1 MKAIIMAGGEG
12 TRLRPLTCNRPKPMI
27 PVLNRP
33 VIEYTVH
40 LLKQYGIT
48 DITMSLFYLPENV
61 VNYFGDGTFWDVS
74 IDYSIEEMPLGTAGG
89 VKHALKDYDDT
100 FIVLSGDGIYD
111 FNIQDIIAFHKKNN
125 SLVTIAL
132 TRVPDPI
139 EYGIV
144 ITREDGTIERFLE
157 KPSWGEVFSDT
168 VNTGLYIIEPE
179 IMEQFVPQDEKFDF
193 SYDLFPLL
201 QKNDIPLYGYIA
213 PGYWCDIGNL
223 EAYRKVHMDILN
235 GLVRINFP
243 GKKIGE
249 NIWAGKDVEIH
260 PDSTVVG
267 PVVLGNFVKIKKGA
281 EVSEYSVIGDNTVIH
296 ENASVRRSVVL
307 HNTIIGTKTEVRGA
321 IIGKRNVIEDTV
333 SIYEG
338 AVISDDCQVGNNAKI
353 APGIRIWPEK
363 IIDQGTQL
371 NSDLIWGKTEKKIL
385 FSNEGIY
392 GSFNIKIT
400 PEFAA
405 KLGSA
410 IGAYLGKNKK
420 VIVSRDTTRASR
432 LIKRALTAGLL
443 SMGVEVYDLEIA
455 SIPINKYSVVYENA
469 DLGIYVQISP
479 HTDLQFN
486 LIRIFNKKGFE
497 LNNAERRK
505 IENIFFRG
513 DYPRSSAFEVGR
525 LYYPTHNVES
535 YIMYV
540 SNFVNK
546 EIIAKKQFNV
556 IVDCF
561 YGATTHVF
569 PALLAAFSCTATVMR
584 GQIREFNS
592 TEEIR
597 NESRDAINGI
607 KNFAKL
613 NNEIGVIIGP
623 HGEQITVV
631 DEEGTILQLDD
642 ITTLLGLLFAKHRKI
657 KELCIPVITSSRLE
671 TIAKENHI
679 ALRRVSHTLLFDDE
693 IAIFSKNSE
702 SVYPH
707 IIFEYDPMITFLLL
721 LELVALEG
729 KKLSEIRRLLPH
741 SNMYHIVM
749 PCPVD
754 AKALVMREIASWADG
769 HVELID
775 GVRVVHNNGWILILP
790 DTLLPSVHIY
800 CEGVSDEARD
810 TIINNYSA
818 KIKKITEK
826 YT

>member
-33 VIEYTVH
+33 VVEYSVY
-40 LLKQYGIT
+40 LLKQYGIN

-61 VNYFGDGTFWDVS
+61 VNYFGDGTFWEVS
-74 IDYSIEEMPLGTAGG
+74 IDYSIEELPLGTAGG
-89 VKHALKDYDDT
+89 VKLALKDYDDT

-111 FNIQDIIAFHKKNN
+111 FNLQDIIDFHKKNK
-125 SLVTIAL
+125 SPVTIAL
-132 TRVPDPI
+132 THVPDPI

-144 ITREDGTIERFLE
+144 IARDDGTIERFLE

-179 IMEQFVPQDEKFDF
+179 IMERFVPSNEKFDF

-201 QKNDIPLYGYIA
+201 QKNNIPIYGYISD
-213 PGYWCDIGNL
+213 GYWCDIGNL
-223 EAYRKVHMDILN
+223 EAYRKVHQDILN
-235 GLVRINFP
+235 GMVKINFP

-260 PDSTVVG
+260 PEATVTG
-267 PVVLGNFVKIKKGA
+267 PVVLGNYVKIKKGA

-307 HNTIIGTKTEVRGA
+307 HNTIIGTKTEIRGA

-338 AVISDDCQVGNNAKI
+338 AVISDDCQIGNNAKI
-353 APGIRIWPEK
+353 ASGIRIWPEK

-385 FSNEGIY
+385 FSAEGVY

-410 IGAYLGKNKK
+410 IGAFLGKNKK

-455 SIPINKYSVVYENA
+455 SLPINKYSVVYENA

-486 LIRIFNKKGFE
+486 LIRMFNKQGFE
-497 LNNAERRK
+497 LNNVERRK

-535 YIMYV
+535 YIMFV

-546 EIIAKKQFNV
+546 EIIAKKQYNV

-561 YGATTHVF
+561 YGTTTHIF
-569 PALLAAFSCTATVMR
+569 PSLLAAFSCTATVLK

-597 NESRDAINGI
+597 NESRDSINGI
-607 KNFAKL
+607 KNLTKL
-613 NNEIGVIIGP
+613 NNEIGVIVGP
-623 HGEQITVV
+623 HGEQLTVV
-631 DEEGTILQLDD
+631 DEDGNILQWDD
-642 ITTLLGLLFAKHRKI
+642 ITTLLGLLFVKYRTI
-657 KELCIPVITSSRLE
+657 KELCIPVISSSRLGK
-671 TIAKENHI
+671 IAEENNVI
-679 ALRRVSHTLLFDDE
+679 LKRVPKTPVFEDVFT
-693 IAIFSKNSE
+693 IFSKNSE

-707 IIFEYDPMITFLLL
+707 SMYEYDPMIAFLLL
-721 LELVALEG
+721 LELVAREE
-729 KKLSEIRRLLPH
+729 KKLSEIRRELPDT
-741 SNMYHIVM
+741 NMYHTVL

-754 AKALVMREIASWADG
+754 AKAVVMREIASTANG

-775 GVRVVHNNGWILILP
+775 GVRVVHDDGWIIILP
-790 DTLLPSVHIY
+790 DTLQPSVHVY
-800 CEGVSDEARD
+800 CEGITDEARD
-810 TIINNYSA
+810 KLIDDYSI
-818 KIKKITEK
+818 KIKKITAK
-826 YT
+826 YA

>member
-27 PVLNRP
+27 PVINRP
-33 VIEYTVH
+33 VIEYAVN
-40 LLKQYGIT
+40 LLKQYSIT
-48 DITMSLFYLPENV
+48 DITISLFYLPENV
-61 VNYFGDGTFWDVS
+61 VNYFGDGTFWDVT
-74 IDYSIEEMPLGTAGG
+74 IDYSIEEIPLGTAGG
-89 VKHALKDYDDT
+89 VKLALKDYDET

-111 FNIQDIIAFHKKNN
+111 FNLHDIINFHKKNN

-132 TRVPDPI
+132 THVPDPI
-139 EYGIV
+139 EYGVV
-144 ITREDGTIERFLE
+144 ITRDDGTIERFLE

-179 IMEQFVPQDEKFDF
+179 IMERFVPKNEKFDF

-201 QKNDIPLYGYIA
+201 QKNNIPIYGYIA
-213 PGYWCDIGNL
+213 DSYWCDIDNL
-223 EAYRKVHMDILN
+223 DAYRKVHQDILS
-235 GLVRINFP
+235 GIVKINFP

-249 NIWAGKDVEIH
+249 NIWAGNDVEIH
-260 PDSTVVG
+260 PDAKITG
-267 PVVLGNFVKIKKGA
+267 PVVLGNYVKIKKGA

-307 HNTIIGTKTEVRGA
+307 HNTIIGTKTEIRGA

-338 AVISDDCQVGNNAKI
+338 AVISDDCQIGNNAKI
-353 APGIRIWPEK
+353 ASGIRIWPEK
-363 IIDQGTQL
+363 VIDQGTQL

-385 FSNEGIY
+385 FSSEGIY

-410 IGAYLGKNKK
+410 IGAFLGKNKK

-497 LNNAERRK
+497 LNNVERRK

-535 YIMYV
+535 YVMFV

-546 EIIAKKQFNV
+546 EVIAKRQFNV

-561 YGATTHVF
+561 YGATTHIF
-569 PALLAAFSCTATVMR
+569 PSLLAAFSCTATVLR

-597 NESRDAINGI
+597 NESRDSINGV
-607 KNFAKL
+607 KNLAKL
-613 NNEIGVIIGP
+613 NNEIGVIVGP
-623 HGEQITVV
+623 HGEQLTVV
-631 DEEGTILQLDD
+631 DEEGSILQWDD
-642 ITTLLGLLFAKHRKI
+642 VTTLLGLLFVKYRKV
-657 KELCIPVITSSRLE
+657 KELCIPVISSSRLE
-671 TIAKENHI
+671 TIANEKNVI
-679 ALRRVSHTLLFDDE
+679 VKRVAKTLVFEDE
-693 IAIFSKNSE
+693 FSIFSKNSKT
-702 SVYPH
+702 VYPH
-707 IIFEYDPMITFLLL
+707 NIYEYDPMIAFLLL
-721 LELVALEG
+721 LELVAREE
-729 KKLSEIRRLLPH
+729 KKLSDIRRALPD
-741 SNMYHIVM
+741 SNMYHIVL

-754 AKALVMREIASWADG
+754 AKAVVMREIASTADG
-769 HVELID
+769 HMELID
-775 GVRVVHNNGWILILP
+775 GVRVVHDDGWILILP
-790 DTLLPSVHIY
+790 DTILPSVHVY
-800 CEGVSDEARD
+800 CEGITDEARD
-810 TIINNYSA
+810 KIIDDYSIR
-818 KIKKITEK
+818 IKKITAK
-826 YT
+826 FA

>member
-33 VIEYTVH
+33 VVEYSVY
-40 LLKQYGIT
+40 LLKQYGID

-61 VNYFGDGTFWDVS
+61 VNYFGDGTFWEVS
-74 IDYSIEEMPLGTAGG
+74 IDYSIEELPLGTAGG
-89 VKHALKDYDDT
+89 VKLALKDYDDT
-100 FIVLSGDGIYD
+100 FMVLSGDGIYD
-111 FNIQDIIAFHKKNN
+111 FNLQDIIDFHKRNK
-125 SLVTIAL
+125 SPVTIAL
-132 TRVPDPI
+132 THVPDPI

-144 ITREDGTIERFLE
+144 IARDDGTIERFLE

-179 IMEQFVPQDEKFDF
+179 IMERFVPANEKFDF

-201 QKNDIPLYGYIA
+201 QKNTIPIYGYISD
-213 PGYWCDIGNL
+213 GYWCDIGNL
-223 EAYRKVHMDILN
+223 EAYRKVHQDILN
-235 GLVRINFP
+235 GLVKITFP

-249 NIWAGKDVEIH
+249 DIWAGKDVEIH
-260 PDSTVVG
+260 PEAKVLG
-267 PVVLGNFVKIKKGA
+267 PVVLGNYVKIKKGA

-307 HNTIIGTKTEVRGA
+307 HNTIIGTKTEIRGA

-338 AVISDDCQVGNNAKI
+338 AVISDDCQIGSNAKV
-353 APGIRIWPEK
+353 ASGIRIWPEK
-363 IIDQGTQL
+363 IIDHGTQL

-385 FSNEGIY
+385 FSAEGVY

-410 IGAYLGKNKK
+410 IGAFLGKNKK

-486 LIRIFNKKGFE
+486 LIKIFNKQGFE
-497 LNNAERRK
+497 LNNVERRK

-535 YIMYV
+535 YIMFV

-546 EIIAKKQFNV
+546 AIIAQKQCNV

-561 YGATTHVF
+561 YGTTTHIF
-569 PALLAAFSCTATVMR
+569 PSLLAAFSCTATVLR

-597 NESRDAINGI
+597 NESRDSINGI
-607 KNFAKL
+607 KNLAKL
-613 NNEIGVIIGP
+613 NNEIGVIVGP

-631 DEEGTILQLDD
+631 DEEGNILQWDD
-642 ITTLLGLLFAKHRKI
+642 ISTLLGLLFVKYRTI
-657 KELCIPVITSSRLE
+657 KELCIPVISSSRLE
-671 TIAKENHI
+671 KIAKENNVI
-679 ALRRVSHTLLFDDE
+679 LKRVPKTQVFEDVFGM
-693 IAIFSKNSE
+693 FSKNSE
-702 SVYPH
+702 TVYPH
-707 IIFEYDPMITFLLL
+707 SIYEYDPMIAFLLL
-721 LELVALEG
+721 LELVAWEE
-729 KKLSEIRRLLPH
+729 KKLSEIRRALPDT
-741 SNMYHIVM
+741 NMNHIVL

-754 AKALVMREIASWADG
+754 AKAVVMREIASTANG

-775 GVRVVHNNGWILILP
+775 GVRVVHDDGWIIILP
-790 DTLLPSVHIY
+790 DTLQPSVHVY
-800 CEGVSDEARD
+800 CEGITDEARD
-810 TIINNYSA
+810 KLIDDYSI
-818 KIKKITEK
+818 KIKKITAK
-826 YT
+826 YV

>member
-1 MKAIIMAGGEG
+1 MKGIIMAGGEG

-27 PVLNRP
+27 PVINRP
-33 VIEYTVH
+33 VIEYAVN
-40 LLKQYGIT
+40 LLRQYSIT
-48 DITMSLFYLPENV
+48 DITISLFYLPENV

-74 IDYSIEEMPLGTAGG
+74 IDYSIEEIPLGTAGG
-89 VKHALKDYDDT
+89 VKLALKDYEET

-111 FNIQDIIAFHKKNN
+111 FNLHDIINFHKKNN

-132 TRVPDPI
+132 THVPDPI
-139 EYGIV
+139 EYGVV
-144 ITREDGTIERFLE
+144 ITRDDGTIERFLE

-179 IMEQFVPQDEKFDF
+179 IMERFVPKNEKFDF

-201 QKNDIPLYGYIA
+201 QKNNIPIYGYIA
-213 PGYWCDIGNL
+213 DSYWCDIGNL
-223 EAYRKVHMDILN
+223 DAYRKVHQDILS
-235 GLVRINFP
+235 GIVKINFP

-249 NIWAGKDVEIH
+249 NIWAGNDVEIH
-260 PDSTVVG
+260 PDAKITG
-267 PVVLGNFVKIKKGA
+267 PVVLGNYVKIKKGA

-307 HNTIIGTKTEVRGA
+307 HNTIIGTKTEIRGA

-338 AVISDDCQVGNNAKI
+338 AVISDDCQIGNNAKI
-353 APGIRIWPEK
+353 ASGIRIWPEK
-363 IIDQGTQL
+363 VIDQGTQL

-385 FSNEGIY
+385 FSSEGIY

-410 IGAYLGKNKK
+410 IGAFLGKNKK

-497 LNNAERRK
+497 LNNVERRK

-513 DYPRSSAFEVGR
+513 DYSRSSAFEVGR

-535 YIMYV
+535 YVMFV

-546 EIIAKKQFNV
+546 EIIAKRQFNV

-569 PALLAAFSCTATVMR
+569 PSLLAAFSCTATVLR

-597 NESRDAINGI
+597 NESRDSINGI
-607 KNFAKL
+607 KNLAKL
-613 NNEIGVIIGP
+613 NNEIGVIVGP
-623 HGEQITVV
+623 HGEQLTVV
-631 DEEGTILQLDD
+631 DEEGNILQWDD
-642 ITTLLGLLFAKHRKI
+642 VTTLLGLLFVKYRKV
-657 KELCIPVITSSRLE
+657 KELYIPVISSSRLE
-671 TIAKENHI
+671 TIANEKNVM
-679 ALRRVSHTLLFDDE
+679 LKRVAKTLVFEDE
-693 IAIFSKNSE
+693 FTIFSKNPKT
-702 SVYPH
+702 VYPH
-707 IIFEYDPMITFLLL
+707 NIYEYDPMIAFLLL
-721 LELVALEG
+721 LELVAREE
-729 KKLSEIRRLLPH
+729 KKLCDIRRALPD
-741 SNMYHIVM
+741 SNMYHIVL

-754 AKALVMREIASWADG
+754 AKAVVMREIASTADG

-775 GVRVVHNNGWILILP
+775 GVRVVHDDGWILILP
-790 DTLLPSVHIY
+790 DTMMPSVHVY
-800 CEGVSDEARD
+800 CEGITDEARD
-810 TIINNYSA
+810 KIIDDYSIR
-818 KIKKITEK
+818 IKKITAK
-826 YT
+826 FA

>member
-40 LLKQYGIT
+40 LLKRYGIN

-61 VNYFGDGTFWDVS
+61 VNYFGDGTFWEVA
-74 IDYSIEEMPLGTAGG
+74 IDYSIEELPLGTAGG
-89 VKHALKDYDDT
+89 VKLALKDYDDT
-100 FIVLSGDGIYD
+100 FVVLSGDGIYD
-111 FNIQDIIAFHKKNN
+111 FNLQDIIDFHKKNN
-125 SLVTIAL
+125 SPVTIAL

-144 ITREDGTIERFLE
+144 ITREDNTIERFLE

-168 VNTGLYIIEPE
+168 VNTGLYVIEPE
-179 IMEQFVPQDEKFDF
+179 IMERFVPKHEKFDF

-201 QKNDIPLYGYIA
+201 QKNNIPIYGYISD
-213 PGYWCDIGNL
+213 GYWCDIGNL
-223 EAYRKVHMDILN
+223 DAYRKVHQDILN
-235 GLVRINFP
+235 GIVKIDFP

-249 NIWAGKDVEIH
+249 NIWAGQDVEIH
-260 PDSTVVG
+260 PDATVVG
-267 PVVLGNFVKIKKGA
+267 PVVLGNYVKIKKGA
-281 EVSEYSVIGDNTVIH
+281 EVSEYSVIGDNTVIY

-353 APGIRIWPEK
+353 ASGIRIWPEK

-385 FSNEGIY
+385 FSSEGIY

-410 IGAYLGKNKK
+410 IGAFLGKNKR

-469 DLGIYVQISP
+469 DLGVYVQISP

-497 LNNAERRK
+497 LTNVDRRK

-535 YIMYV
+535 YIMFA

-546 EIIAKKQFNV
+546 EIIAKKQYNV

-561 YGATTHVF
+561 YGATTNIF
-569 PALLAAFSCTATVMR
+569 PSLLAAFSCTATVLR

-607 KNFAKL
+607 KNLAKL
-613 NNEIGVIIGP
+613 NNEIGVIVGP
-623 HGEQITVV
+623 HGEQLTVV
-631 DEEGTILQLDD
+631 DEEGNILQLDD
-642 ITTLLGLLFAKHRKI
+642 ITTLLGFLFAKHRAI
-657 KELCIPVITSSRLE
+657 RELCIPVISSSRLE
-671 TIAKENHI
+671 SIAKEKNI
-679 ALRRVSHTLLFDDE
+679 KLKRVAKSLVFEDE
-693 IAIFSKNSE
+693 FTIFSKNSK

-707 IIFEYDPMITFLLL
+707 SIYEYDPMIAFLLL
-721 LELVALEG
+721 LELVALEE
-729 KKLSEIRRLLPH
+729 KKLSEIRRALPH

-754 AKALVMREIASWADG
+754 AKAVVMREIASTADG
-769 HVELID
+769 HVELVD
-775 GVRVVHNNGWILILP
+775 GVRVVHHDGWVLILP
-790 DTLLPSVHIY
+790 DTIQPSIHIY
-800 CEGVSDEARD
+800 CEGITDEARD
-810 TIINNYSA
+810 KMIEEYSV
-818 KIKKITEK
+818 KIKKITAK
-826 YT
+826 YS

>member
-1 MKAIIMAGGEG
+1 MKGIIMAGGEG

-27 PVLNRP
+27 SVINRP
-33 VIEYTVH
+33 VIEFAVN
-40 LLKQYGIT
+40 LLKQYSIT
-48 DITMSLFYLPENV
+48 DITVSLCYLPENV

-89 VKHALKDYDDT
+89 VKLALKDYDET

-111 FNIQDIIAFHKKNN
+111 FNLQDIIHFHKKNH

-132 TRVPDPI
+132 THVSNPV

-179 IMEQFVPQDEKFDF
+179 IMKRFVPKNVQFDF

-201 QKNDIPLYGYIA
+201 QKNNIPIYGYIA
-213 PGYWCDIGNL
+213 DSYWCDIGNL
-223 EAYRKVHMDILN
+223 DAYRKVHQDILS
-235 GLVRINFP
+235 GIVKINFP

-249 NIWAGKDVEIH
+249 NIWAGNDVEIH
-260 PDSTVVG
+260 PDAKITG
-267 PVVLGNFVKIKKGA
+267 PVVLGNYVKIKKGA
-281 EVSEYSVIGDNTVIH
+281 EVSEFSVIGDNTVIH

-307 HNTIIGTKTEVRGA
+307 HNTIIGTKTEIRGA

-338 AVISDDCQVGNNAKI
+338 AVISDDCQIGNNAKI
-353 APGIRIWPEK
+353 ASGIRIWPEK
-363 IIDQGTQL
+363 VIDQGTQL
-371 NSDLIWGKTEKKIL
+371 NSDLIWGKTEKNFL
-385 FSNEGIY
+385 FSSDGIY

-410 IGAYLGKNKK
+410 IGAFLGKNKK

-486 LIRIFNKKGFE
+486 LIKIFNKKGFDLTNLE
-497 LNNAERRK
+497 KRK

-535 YIMYV
+535 YVMFV

-561 YGATTHVF
+561 YGATTHIF
-569 PALLAAFSCTATVMR
+569 PSLLAAFSCTATVLR

-597 NESRDAINGI
+597 NESRDSINGI
-607 KNFAKL
+607 KNLAKL
-613 NNEIGVIIGP
+613 NNEIGVMVGP
-623 HGEQITVV
+623 HGEQLIVV
-631 DEEGTILQLDD
+631 DEGGNILQWDD
-642 ITTLLGLLFAKHRKI
+642 VIILLGLLFIKYKKA
-657 KELCIPVITSSRLE
+657 KELCIPVMASSRLE
-671 TIAKENHI
+671 AIAKEKNVI
-679 ALRRVSHTLLFDDE
+679 LKRVAKTLAFE
-693 IAIFSKNSE
+693 EEFIVFSKNSKT
-702 SVYPH
+702 VYPYS
-707 IIFEYDPMITFLLL
+707 IYEYDPMIAFLLL
-721 LELVALEG
+721 LELVAWEE
-729 KKLSEIRRLLPH
+729 KKLSDIHRALPD
-741 SNMYHIVM
+741 SNMYHIVL

-754 AKALVMREIASWADG
+754 AKAVVMRKIASTSDG

-775 GVRVVHNNGWILILP
+775 GVRVVHDDGWILILP
-790 DTLLPSVHIY
+790 DTMLPSVHVY
-800 CEGVSDEARD
+800 CEGITNEARD
-810 TIINNYSA
+810 KIIEDYSIR
-818 KIKKITEK
+818 IKKITEK
-826 YT
+826 YA

>member
-33 VIEYTVH
+33 VVEYSVH
-40 LLKQYGIT
+40 LLKQYDINT
-48 DITMSLFYLPENV
+48 ITMSLFYLPENV
-61 VNYFGDGTFWDVS
+61 VNYFGDGTFWEVS
-74 IDYSIEEMPLGTAGG
+74 IDYSIEELPLGTAGG
-89 VKHALKDYDDT
+89 VKLALKDYDDT
-100 FIVLSGDGIYD
+100 IIVLSGDGIYD
-111 FNIQDIIAFHKKNN
+111 FNLKDFINFHKRNK
-125 SLVTIAL
+125 SPVTIAL
-132 TRVPDPI
+132 TRVHDPI

-144 ITREDGTIERFLE
+144 IARDDGTIERFLE

-179 IMEQFVPQDEKFDF
+179 IMERFVPDNEKFDF

-201 QKNDIPLYGYIA
+201 QKNNIPIYGYISD
-213 PGYWCDIGNL
+213 GYWCDIGNL
-223 EAYRKVHMDILN
+223 EAYRKVHQDILN
-235 GLVRINFP
+235 GMVKITFP

-260 PDSTVVG
+260 PEAKVTG
-267 PVVLGNFVKIKKGA
+267 PVVLGNYVKIKKGA

-307 HNTIIGTKTEVRGA
+307 HNTIIGTKTEIRGA

-333 SIYEG
+333 SIYED
-338 AVISDDCQVGNNAKI
+338 AVISDDCQIGNNAKI
-353 APGIRIWPEK
+353 ASGIRIWPEK
-363 IIDQGTQL
+363 IIDQGAQL

-385 FSNEGIY
+385 FSTEGVY

-410 IGAYLGKNKK
+410 IGAFLGKNKK

-486 LIRIFNKKGFE
+486 LIRIFNKQGFE
-497 LNNAERRK
+497 LSNVERRK

-513 DYPRSSAFEVGR
+513 DYARSSAFEVGR

-535 YIMYV
+535 YIMFV

-546 EIIAKKQFNV
+546 AIIAQKQFNV

-561 YGATTHVF
+561 YGTTTHIF
-569 PALLAAFSCTATVMR
+569 PSLLAAFSCTATVLR

-597 NESRDAINGI
+597 NESRDSINGI
-607 KNFAKL
+607 KNLAKL
-613 NNEIGVIIGP
+613 NNEIGVIVGP
-623 HGEQITVV
+623 HGEQVTVV
-631 DEEGTILQLDD
+631 DEEGNILQWDD
-642 ITTLLGLLFAKHRKI
+642 ITTLLGLLFIKYRSI
-657 KELCIPVITSSRLE
+657 KELCIPVISSSRLGKISE
-671 TIAKENHI
+671 ENNVI
-679 ALRRVSHTLLFDDE
+679 LKRVPKTQVFEDVF
-693 IAIFSKNSE
+693 AIFSKNPV

-707 IIFEYDPMITFLLL
+707 SIYEYDAMIAFLLL
-721 LELVALEG
+721 LELVAREE
-729 KKLSEIRRLLPH
+729 KKLSEIRRELPDT
-741 SNMYHIVM
+741 NMYHIVL

-754 AKALVMREIASWADG
+754 AKAVVMREIASTANG

-775 GVRVVHNNGWILILP
+775 GVRVVHDDGWIIILP
-790 DTLLPSVHIY
+790 DTIQPSVHVY
-800 CEGVSDEARD
+800 CEGITDEARD
-810 TIINNYSA
+810 KLMDEYSI
-818 KIKKITEK
+818 KIKKLTAK
-826 YT
+826 YV